1 MHPGCLVVAPALVQK
16 SGSMRCDSRQQ
27 GSAVWPDGGPG
38 DLLVDLMD
46 PKSGGCEGDD
56 EGPWVHRTYT
66 QFIVMV
72 KTSKCLIHTQPAL
85 L

>member
-1 MHPGCLVVAPALVQK
+1 
-16 SGSMRCDSRQQ
+16 MR
-27 GSAVWPDGGPG
+27 PDGGPG
-38 DLLVDLMD
+38 DLLVDPMD
-46 PKSGGCEGDD
+46 PKSGGCEGDG

-66 QFIVMV
+66 QFIVIV